1 MEYINVPSL
10 IYVRNNRILLRYHY
24 HIKDI
29 LLYLNYNSVVTYII
43 NKLINCIKMKKTI
56 SKSRAII
63 VYNELLNLSETNQ
76 TGSFKL
82 KYAVVRNVRKLEPIV
97 KDLEK
102 SKEMT
107 EAYKQY
113 VSKARET
120 YLAHCEKDGQG
131 NLKLYRDPLNES
143 TILPANA
150 QNGNPKPLDEEHAKS
165 LEAELESLKV
175 ECKDAIDHQQEL
187 FDGYNKALDEKIEV
201 DIHQISFDEFST
213 MGSISYR
220 QMSVLEIMLEGSE
233 EYEDDYVETVET
245 VEG

>member
-1 MEYINVPSL
+1 MHYR
-10 IYVRNNRILLRYHY
+10 YRIKY
-24 HIKDI
+24 I

-43 NKLINCIKMKKTI
+43 NKLINSIKMKKTI

-82 KYAVVRNVRKLEPIV
+82 KYAVVRNVRKLEHIA

-102 SKEMT
+102 SKELT
-107 EAYKQY
+107 EAYKEY
-113 VSKARET
+113 VSKAREA
-120 YLAHCEKDGQG
+120 YLTHCERDEQG
-131 NLKLYRDPLNES
+131 GLKLYVDPSNES
-143 TILPANA
+143 TRLPSTA

-165 LEAELESLKV
+165 LEVELEALKAASQ
-175 ECKDAIDHQQEL
+175 EAIDRQQEL

-201 DIHQISFDEFST
+201 DFHQVSFDEFAT

-233 EYEDDYVETVET
+233 DYEEDDVEVTEVVED
-245 VEG
+245 

>member
-1 MEYINVPSL
+1 
-10 IYVRNNRILLRYHY
+10 
-24 HIKDI
+24 
-29 LLYLNYNSVVTYII
+29 
-43 NKLINCIKMKKTI
+43 MKKTI

-63 VYNELLNLSETNQ
+63 VYNELVNLSETNQ

-107 EAYKQY
+107 DAYKQY
-113 VSKARET
+113 VSKARELYMT
-120 YLAHCEKDGQG
+120 HCERDERGSI
-131 NLKLYRDPLNES
+131 KLYVDPSNES
-143 TILPANA
+143 TRLPSTA
-150 QNGNPKPLDEEHAKS
+150 QNGNPKPLNEEHGKL
-165 LEAELESLKV
+165 LEAELEALKV

-245 VEG
+245 VED